1 MRRTGTL
8 LFLLAVAGALLF
20 VRWKWGDQFEP
31 KVMVARLRELGA
43 HPASVALFVL
53 AYAVGTSALL
63 PAVGFAI
70 VSAVVWG
77 YFPGMA
83 VSLLALNI
91 VSNVHFGI
99 GRWLGREKVEAWLK
113 DKGWE
118 SVVVRETG
126 VSTMIAIRQLPLPFL
141 AVNVAVGVS
150 PMKWWHFAVGSA
162 IGAIPPTVVYTWF
175 ATALL
180 EGVEGARTEAL
191 LKALA
196 GGAAMVALALG
207 PKIWAAWRRRR
218 QQTTA

>member
-1 MRRTGTL
+1 MRRTGTW
-8 LFLLAVAGALLF
+8 LFLLAAAGAVLF
-20 VRWKWGDQFEP
+20 VRWKWGDEFEP

-53 AYAVGTSALL
+53 AYGVGTSALL

-91 VSNVHFGI
+91 VSNVQFLV
-99 GRWLGREKVEAWLK
+99 GRWLGRERVEAWLVK
-113 DKGWE
+113 RGW
-118 SVVVRETG
+118 SAAVLRETG
-126 VSTMIAIRQLPLPFL
+126 VSTMVAVRQLPLPFL
-141 AVNVAVGVS
+141 AVNVAAGVS
-150 PMKWWHFAVGSA
+150 PLKWWHFAVGSA

-180 EGVEGARTEAL
+180 DGVEGARTEAL

-196 GGAAMVALALG
+196 GGAMMVPIALAPRL
-207 PKIWAAWRRRR
+207 WAAWRRRR
-218 QQTTA
+218 QQTA